1 MKPLRACTRHPLST
15 LLLTV
20 VVLVVAAT
28 AWAQDKDNQPSAPDK
43 SSGCGIGSGIGEVL
57 NVGGGVSAPR
67 IIHESRI
74 TYSKEARKAK
84 LEGVVVLGIVVGRD
98 GVPCDIHILRSVGM
112 GLDEEAMKAV
122 TKWRFDPAL
131 KNGQAVAVKINVEV
145 TFRLY

>member
-1 MKPLRACTRHPLST
+1 MKPLRARTRHPLSI
-15 LLLTV
+15 LLTV
-20 VVLVVAAT
+20 VVLFVAAT

-43 SSGCGIGSGIGEVL
+43 SSGCGIGEVL

-84 LEGVVVLGIVVGRD
+84 LEGVVVLRIVVGRD
-98 GVPCDIHILRSVGM
+98 GVPCDIHVLRSVGM

-122 TKWRFDPAL
+122 SKWRFDPAL